1 MLYRSLQTAST
12 EHTSKIAT
20 NTDAILKKADDLII
34 FEVDALTTKLREIE
48 EIQKKEEDF
57 GISVRIHINQ
67 YVFDYVLFFFLF
79 LLFYKMLILKIF
91 FP

>member
-57 GISVRIHINQ
+57 GISVRININR
-67 YVFDYVLFFFLF
+67 YVFDCAFSSFLANAGS
-79 LLFYKMLILKIF
+79 
-91 FP
+91 